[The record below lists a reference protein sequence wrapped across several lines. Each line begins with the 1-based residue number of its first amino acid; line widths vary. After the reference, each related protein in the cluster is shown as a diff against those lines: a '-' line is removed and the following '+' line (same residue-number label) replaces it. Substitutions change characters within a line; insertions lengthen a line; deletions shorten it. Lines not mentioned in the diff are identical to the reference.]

1 MSPSSEN
8 RSRVIP
14 AKPVRS
20 ALLVVLFVVGL
31 YVIEFYDA
39 FFLGQALNRE
49 GIFPRQVDGLD
60 GILWAP
66 LLHGDF
72 AHLGANTVP
81 LLVLGWLVMA
91 GGLGQFVGVTAT
103 IWLLGGLGTWLIGF
117 PAPHIGASGLVFGWM
132 VFLLMRGFFARSVG
146 QIVVAIVLFLY
157 WGGILW
163 GVLPGQPGVS
173 WEGHLFGALA
183 GALAAYMIGRQV
195 RDADPWRPGR
205 LSG

>member
-1 MSPSSEN
+1 M
-8 RSRVIP
+8 IP

-20 ALLVVLFVVGL
+20 AVFVLLFVAAL
-31 YVIEFYDA
+31 YVIEFVDA
-39 FFLGQALNRE
+39 TVYQQTLNNE
-49 GIFPRQVDGLD
+49 GIWPRRVDGLD
-60 GILWAP
+60 GIIWAP

-72 AHLGANTVP
+72 AHLGANTLP
-81 LLVLGWLVMA
+81 LLVLGWLVLA
-91 GGLGQFVGVTAT
+91 GGIAQFVGVTAT
-103 IWLLGGLGTWLIGF
+103 IWLLGGVGTWLVGV
-117 PAPHIGASGLVFGWM
+117 PGSHLGASGLIFGWM

-157 WGGILW
+157 WGGMLW

-183 GALAAYMIGRQV
+183 GALAAYVVGKQV
-195 RDADPWRPGR
+195 RNVDPWRPGR